1 MCIRVS
7 FCTAGVLTWEVFLV
21 LYIREERERGRRG
34 RELGEYGEYYPV
46 SSAAG
51 Q

>member
-21 LYIREERERGRRG
+21 LYIREERERRE

>member
-21 LYIREERERGRRG
+21 LYIREERERRE
-34 RELGEYGEYYPV
+34 RELGEYGEYHPV

>member
-21 LYIREERERGRRG
+21 LYIREDRERRE
-34 RELGEYGEYYPV
+34 RELGEYGEYHPV

>member
-1 MCIRVS
+1 
-7 FCTAGVLTWEVFLV
+7 VLTWEVFLV
-21 LYIREERERGRRG
+21 LYIREERERRE